1 MFSVFI
7 RVEMIFLLAFKT
19 WWNFV
24 VSFRHPFILIFLW
37 SLHDFALSLSLSLF
51 GLSLVAVLCR
61 SLLAGRHHPLPAAA
75 SVSREVFCQIDE
87 RERGAF
93 SFVWFSIAYTSNW
106 SKVYIL

>member
-37 SLHDFALSLSLSLF
+37 SLHDFALSLSSASLSSPFFAAHCSLVVTTRFPPPPLSVGEFSFADSLSLS
-51 GLSLVAVLCR
+51 LSPTIVL
-61 SLLAGRHHPLPAAA
+61 LFEEAKTG
-75 SVSREVFCQIDE
+75 SRGVDLRVF
-87 RERGAF
+87 
-93 SFVWFSIAYTSNW
+93 
-106 SKVYIL
+106 